1 MSLLVSHPGR
11 ISGLLDWLS
20 PFAYTLFLTH
30 LFIFTFFTRAWTGL
44 FGAPVFFGVS
54 GVLYI
59 VMMLVS
65 AVLAAIVLK
74 SAWTAMLARVR
85 AGA

>member
-1 MSLLVSHPGR
+1 LLG
-11 ISGLLDWLS
+11 WLS

-30 LFIFTFFTRAWTGL
+30 VFIFTFFSQAWTGL
-44 FGAPVFFGVS
+44 FGEPVFFGIS

-65 AVLAAIVLK
+65 AVVAAIVLK
-74 SAWTAMLARVR
+74 SAWTAMVARVR
-85 AGA
+85 ARA